1 MLDKLKNKPI
11 PKERELVE
19 VVFGNNFITDKT
31 QTGFDATT
39 FIKNIKKRDDI
50 RYETRMENERK
61 RGEIIEEKQE
71 VEYVKPKKTKRKIVI
86 ADEDEGSQKVPE
98 PEKSEKV
105 PEVSEKV
112 QRLKKVKKLHP
123 VLTHIEEIDES
134 RFKKVKNVDI
144 RVPSY
149 YMNNR
154 EAFIG
159 FINKLFAPY
168 REIIEKEE
176 NSITCE
182 NIGKNENKDLMIH
195 QRIVRDYINLYTPY
209 RGLLLYH
216 GLGSGKTCS
225 SIGITEGLKNEK
237 RVIIMTPA
245 SLRANYIS
253 QLKECGDYM
262 YKLNQFWE
270 WFPSNGETEQ
280 ELSAALSFSVEDIRK
295 KGGAWLVNVTKKPNY
310 KDLTEKEK
318 ESLNAQI
325 NKMIENKYIIINYN
339 GLRLDK
345 LREMTNNLRVNLF
358 DNCVVVID
366 EAHNFISRIVNK
378 LNKTKDTDLKDPSN
392 LSLILY
398 KFLLSCE
405 NSRIILL
412 TGTPMVN
419 YPNEI
424 GILFNILKGYI
435 RTWNIQLE
443 TSSKLNREMLQEML
457 EINKQIDYFEY
468 SASTKMLTVTRN
480 PLGFENVYKKDKYA
494 GVHEIDERSVLT
506 DERFLDRIIQILKQ
520 RDINV
525 KGKPKVELFKCLPD
539 TLDEFSK
546 MFIENN
552 KMKNDMLFK
561 RRIIGLTSY
570 FKSAQEELM
579 PKYDSKEDL
588 HVIDIPMSDYQFETY
603 EKARI
608 QERKLEKNAK
618 RKRDDLK
625 ESSST
630 YRIFSRLFCN
640 YVMPHQIGRPLPNDP
655 NEKDVEIIDAD
666 ARDADARDADTE
678 ALENVDVDAEALEN
692 VDVHDGGAIRETKDG
707 IIIDEPKKE
716 TKEEKQQ
723 KKEEKERI
731 KQEKERIK
739 QEKEQEKKRKMEEK
753 QQEKEHKEEQKKEKE
768 REKQRKEEEKK
779 RKEEEKQLKEEEK
792 KRKMEEREPKK
803 TGKIERQIQNI
814 ISNIE
819 DDDDI
824 DESLENYGDATY
836 ETRIRDA
843 MHQLVEHA
851 SEYLSE
857 KALETYSPKYLE
869 MLKNIKNI
877 DNEGLHLIYS
887 QFRTLEGIGIFA
899 EVLKAN
905 GYTEFKVI
913 KTTTGWDINV
923 DDFGKQTFALYTGT
937 ETTEEKEIIRKIY
950 NGEWNKAG
958 FPVNIAEKLNEISPN
973 NNMGEIIKI
982 FMITASGAEGIN
994 LRNTRFVH
1002 IMEPYWHPA
1011 RTEQVVGRARRIC
1024 SHQSLPIHLQTVEVF
1039 IYLMVFTETQ
1049 VKTSKELRKMD
1060 LSKRGEPRQP
1070 VSSDYALYEINLIK
1084 SELSQE
1090 ITRAIKESS
1099 IDCAIHPKNEDLV
1112 CMNFSSTNEFL
1123 TLPSIHKEQND
1134 KISKLNIKTV
1144 TWKPLKITINGRQY
1158 AYNKETG
1165 VIFDYDSMLKGI
1177 KKRLGERIKVG
1188 KDYEIHWD

>member
-11 PKERELVE
+11 PKEKEIVE
-19 VVFGNNFITDKT
+19 VVFGNHFITDKT
-31 QTGFDATT
+31 HTGFDATT
-39 FIKNIKKRDDI
+39 FIKSIKKRDDI

-61 RGEIIEEKQE
+61 KGEIIPEIEPEEI
-71 VEYVKPKKTKRKIVI
+71 EYIKPKKTKRKMVI
-86 ADEDEGSQKVPE
+86 LEEPEDSKNVPE
-98 PEKSEKV
+98 TKEVSKNVPEAK
-105 PEVSEKV
+105 EVSEKV
-112 QRLKKVKKLHP
+112 PRSKKVKKLNP
-123 VLTHIEEIDES
+123 VLTHVEEIDHS
-134 RFKKVKNVDI
+134 RFKKMKNVDI

-176 NSITCE
+176 NTITCE
-182 NIGKNENKDLMIH
+182 NMGKNENKDLMIH
-195 QRIVRDYINLYTPY
+195 QRIVRDYINLHTPY

-216 GLGSGKTCS
+216 GLGSGKTCT
-225 SIGITEGLKNEK
+225 SIGVTEGLKNEK

-245 SLRANYIS
+245 SLRANYMS

-270 WFPSNGETEQ
+270 WFPSNSETDR
-280 ELSAALSFSVEDIRK
+280 ELAAALSFPLEDIRK

-310 KDLTEKEK
+310 QDLTEKEK

-325 NKMIENKYIIINYN
+325 NKMIENKYIFINYN

-358 DNCVVVID
+358 DNCVVIID

-378 LNKTKDTDLKDPSN
+378 LNKTKDTNLKDPDS

-405 NSRIILL
+405 NSRIVLL

-457 EINKQIDYFEY
+457 EINKQMDYFEY

-480 PLGFENVYKKDKYA
+480 PLGFENVYKKDKYV
-494 GVHEIDERSVLT
+494 GVHEISERDVLS
-506 DERFLDRIIQILKQ
+506 DDRFLDRIVQILKQ

-525 KGKPKVELFKCLPD
+525 KGKPKLEVFKCLPD

-561 RRIIGLTSY
+561 RRIIGMTSY

-579 PKYDSKEDL
+579 PSYNSREDL

-618 RKRDDLK
+618 RKTDVFK

-640 YVMPHQIGRPLPNDP
+640 YVMPQQIGRPLPNDP
-655 NEKDVEIIDAD
+655 NEPDVAETEQIKDDTKDVKS
-666 ARDADARDADTE
+666 DTE
-678 ALENVDVDAEALEN
+678 SDTESDAE
-692 VDVHDGGAIRETKDG
+692 HHQDGGAIRETKEG
-707 IIIDEPKKE
+707 IIVGAKE
-716 TKEEKQQ
+716 TKEEKQR
-723 KKEEKERI
+723 KK
-731 KQEKERIK
+731 QL
-739 QEKEQEKKRKMEEK
+739 KEQ
-753 QQEKEHKEEQKKEKE
+753 
-768 REKQRKEEEKK
+768 EKQRKENLKEQEKQRKQEEKLG
-779 RKEEEKQLKEEEK
+779 RK
-792 KRKMEEREPKK
+792 PKK
-803 TGKIERQIQNI
+803 EGQTGKIEKQMQNI

-819 DDDDI
+819 DNEI

-836 ETRIRDA
+836 EMRIRDA
-843 MHQLVEHA
+843 MQQLVEHA
-851 SEYLSE
+851 DEYLSE
-857 KALETYSPKYLE
+857 KALEVYSPKYLE
-869 MLKNIKNI
+869 ILKNIKNI

-887 QFRTLEGIGIFA
+887 QFRTLEGIGVFA

-905 GYTEFKVI
+905 GYTEFKVV

-958 FPVNIAEKLNEISPN
+958 FPVNIAAKLNEISSN
-973 NNMGEIIKI
+973 NNLGEIIKI

-1011 RTEQVVGRARRIC
+1011 RTEQVIGRARRIC
-1024 SHQSLPIHLQTVEVF
+1024 SHQHLPLHLQTVEVF
-1039 IYLMVFTETQ
+1039 IYLMIFTESQ
-1049 VKTSKELRKMD
+1049 IKTSKELRKMD

-1099 IDCAIHPKNEDLV
+1099 IDCAIHPKNEDIT
-1112 CMNFSSTNEFL
+1112 CMNFSSSNDFL

-1134 KISKLNIKTV
+1134 KISKLNTKTV
-1144 TWKPLKITINGRQY
+1144 TWKPLKITINGKEY

-1165 VIFDYDSMLKGI
+1165 VIFDYDMMTKGV
-1177 KKRLGERIKVG
+1177 KKRLGERIKIG

>member
-11 PKERELVE
+11 PKEKEIVE
-19 VVFGNNFITDKT
+19 VVFGNFITDKT
-31 QTGFDATT
+31 HTGFDATT

-50 RYETRMENERK
+50 RYESRMENERK
-61 RGEIIEEKQE
+61 RGEIVPEIEEE
-71 VEYVKPKKTKRKIVI
+71 IEYTKPKKTKRKMVI
-86 ADEDEGSQKVPE
+86 LEED
-98 PEKSEKV
+98 SEKV
-105 PEVSEKV
+105 PEVSKKV
-112 QRLKKVKKLHP
+112 PEVPAKEPEEVSKKVPRLKKVKKLHP
-123 VLTHIEEIDES
+123 VLTHIEEIDHT

-176 NSITCE
+176 NTITCE
-182 NIGKNENKDLMIH
+182 NMGKNENKDLMIH
-195 QRIVRDYINLYTPY
+195 QRIVRDYINLHTPY

-216 GLGSGKTCS
+216 GLGSGKTCT
-225 SIGITEGLKNEK
+225 SIGVTEGLKNEK

-245 SLRANYIS
+245 SLRANYMS

-270 WFPSNGETEQ
+270 WFPSNSETDR
-280 ELSAALSFSVEDIRK
+280 ELAAALSFPLEDIRK

-310 KDLTEKEK
+310 QDLTEKEK
-318 ESLNAQI
+318 ESLNTQI
-325 NKMIENKYIIINYN
+325 NKMIENKYIFINYN

-358 DNCVVVID
+358 DNCVVIID

-378 LNKTKDTDLKDPSN
+378 LNKTKDTDLKDPDS

-405 NSRIILL
+405 NSRIVLL

-480 PLGFENVYKKDKYA
+480 PLGFENVYKKDNYV
-494 GVHEIDERSVLT
+494 GVHEINEREVLT
-506 DERFLDRIIQILKQ
+506 DDRFLDRIIQILKQ

-525 KGKPKVELFKCLPD
+525 KGKPKLEVFKCLPD

-561 RRIIGLTSY
+561 RRIIGMTSY

-579 PKYDSKEDL
+579 PSYNSREDL

-618 RKRDDLK
+618 RKTDVFK

-640 YVMPHQIGRPLPNDP
+640 YVMPQQIGRPLPNDP
-655 NEKDVEIIDAD
+655 NEPVNVEIDMQADIPDIPVDMQVDSEDSDVEQ
-666 ARDADARDADTE
+666 
-678 ALENVDVDAEALEN
+678 
-692 VDVHDGGAIRETKDG
+692 GGAIRETKEG
-707 IIIDEPKKE
+707 IIVAKE
-716 TKEEKQQ
+716 TKEEKQR
-723 KKEEKERI
+723 KK
-731 KQEKERIK
+731 QL
-739 QEKEQEKKRKMEEK
+739 KEQEKQMKEQEKQRKLEEK
-753 QQEKEHKEEQKKEKE
+753 QQKEKVKE
-768 REKQRKEEEKK
+768 QEKQRKL
-779 RKEEEKQLKEEEK
+779 EEKQRKLEKQVEKQKE
-792 KRKMEEREPKK
+792 KRVGERKLE
-803 TGKIERQIQNI
+803 TGKIEKQMQNI

-819 DDDDI
+819 DNEI

-836 ETRIRDA
+836 EMRIRDA
-843 MHQLVEHA
+843 MQQLVEHA
-851 SEYLSE
+851 DEYLSE
-857 KALETYSPKYLE
+857 KALEIYSPKYLE
-869 MLKNIKNI
+869 ILKNIKNI
-877 DNEGLHLIYS
+877 HNEGLHLIYS
-887 QFRTLEGIGIFA
+887 QFRTLEGIGVFA

-958 FPVNIAEKLNEISPN
+958 FPVNIAAKLNEISSN
-973 NNMGEIIKI
+973 NNLGEIIKI

-994 LRNTRFVH
+994 LHNTRFVH

-1011 RTEQVVGRARRIC
+1011 RTEQVIGRARRIC
-1024 SHQSLPIHLQTVEVF
+1024 SHQHLPLHLQTVEVF
-1039 IYLMVFTETQ
+1039 IYLMIFTESQ
-1049 VKTSKELRKMD
+1049 IKTSKELRKMD

-1084 SELSQE
+1084 TELSQE

-1099 IDCAIHPKNEDLV
+1099 IDCAIHPKNEDIT
-1112 CMNFSSTNEFL
+1112 CMNFSSSNDFL

-1134 KISKLNIKTV
+1134 KISKLNTKTV
-1144 TWKPLKITINGRQY
+1144 TWKPLKITINGKEY
-1158 AYNKETG
+1158 AYNKDTG
-1165 VIFDYDSMLKGI
+1165 VIFDYDMMTKGI